1 MSDTLHQISFG
12 LMALSALIALA
23 VSIERLIFT
32 GVNMAMA
39 NHVLKL
45 MGDRPAE
52 IGAHLSNDAVS
63 HMVSAILAMRSTDL
77 SIESRQDRIDAA
89 FLSAADELKSRL
101 WMLDTVVTA
110 APLMGLLG
118 TIFGI
123 VDTFLIISTSG
134 ISEPAAISAGIGTAL
149 YATAVGISIALTG
162 LITFNYLS
170 DRVEK
175 ITERLKMIVLHL
187 THV

>member
-1 MSDTLHQISFG
+1 MSDILHQISFG
-12 LMALSALIALA
+12 LMALSALIAVA
-23 VSIERLIFT
+23 VSIERVIFT
-32 GVNMAMA
+32 AVNMTRA
-39 NHVLKL
+39 NQVLRHMDQQSKETISKL
-45 MGDRPAE
+45 GRDTV
-52 IGAHLSNDAVS
+52 SN
-63 HMVSAILAMRSTDL
+63 MVNNIHALGSVDL
-77 SIESRQDRIDAA
+77 SPELRQDRIDAY
-89 FLSAADELKSRL
+89 FLSATDELKHRL

-123 VDTFLIISTSG
+123 VDTFLTISKSG

-162 LITFNYLS
+162 LVAFNFLT
-170 DRVEK
+170 DRIEK

-187 THV
+187 THS

>member
-1 MSDTLHQISFG
+1 MSDILHQISFG
-12 LMALSALIALA
+12 LMALSALIAFGVA
-23 VSIERLIFT
+23 IERVIFT
-32 GVNMAMA
+32 AVNMTRA
-39 NHVLKL
+39 NHVLL
-45 MGDRPAE
+45 HMASEPSGVE
-52 IGAHLSNDAVS
+52 SVLGQDAVS
-63 HMVSAILAMRSTDL
+63 GMVQKIHHMQSLEL
-77 SIESRQDRIDAA
+77 SPELRQDRIDAA
-89 FLSAADELKSRL
+89 FLHATDELKNRL
-101 WMLDTVVTA
+101 WILDTVVTA

-123 VDTFLIISTSG
+123 VDTFLIISKSG

-162 LITFNYLS
+162 LVAFNYLS